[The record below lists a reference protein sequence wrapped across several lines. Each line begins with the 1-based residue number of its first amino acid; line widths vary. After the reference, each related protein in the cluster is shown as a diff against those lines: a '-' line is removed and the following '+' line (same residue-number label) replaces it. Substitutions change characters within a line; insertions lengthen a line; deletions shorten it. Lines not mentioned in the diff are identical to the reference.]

1 MARRSNLGT
10 LSIAQLQREIRKREK
25 HSGRAVQNLQRRRA
39 KVLSKLAGL
48 DAEIARH
55 GGSIRGGPGRTR
67 PQNDA
72 NLADSLAQVL
82 KSTTMNVTGVA
93 LAVQKA
99 GYRTTS
105 PNFRTIVNQTLIK
118 DARFKRVSRG
128 KYTVK

>member
-1 MARRSNLGT
+1 MAKRSNLGT

-25 HSGRAVQNLQRRRA
+25 QSGRVVQSLQKRRM
-39 KVLSKLAGL
+39 KVLAKLADL

-55 GGSIRGGPGRTR
+55 GGSIRGGKGRTR
-67 PQNDA
+67 PVNDA
-72 NLADSLAQVL
+72 NLADSLVAVL
-82 KSTTMNVTGVA
+82 KNTVMNVTGVA
-93 LAVQKA
+93 MQVQKA

-118 DARFKRVSRG
+118 DSRFKRVGRG